1 LARDRRLRGPSPCIR
16 PRLGAGHAA
25 SRTPEALLQSRTKG
39 CASFGAR
46 LVGLSGRGRLLGVV
60 GGVECG
66 FDAAGE
72 VVDELGELGDGVQCA
87 VSPEPAT

>member
-1 LARDRRLRGPSPCIR
+1 
-16 PRLGAGHAA
+16 
-25 SRTPEALLQSRTKG
+25 
-39 CASFGAR
+39 
-46 LVGLSGRGRLLGVV
+46 LGVA

-87 VSPEPAT
+87 VSPQPAT